1 MVTYRFDPSSIAKM
15 RTRLGI
21 KQATMAVQL
30 GVKKNVLSEWET
42 GKAEPSLANLA
53 AIYSIGVEHDH
64 QPNFFTLVK
73 QQQPEARQAST
84 HTTAFV
90 YWDAQNVA
98 PRKSKEPEW
107 REFIDEK
114 VRECIPEASVHSNA
128 FISPNQE
135 RAFSQAKRWNIN
147 KSRQNQ
153 DETIIRQIGK
163 DTKESPESKV
173 VFLVTFD
180 GGYVNVV
187 KEVQERG
194 VTVYLITVLRKVS
207 RRLLKTISGENV
219 IALP

>member
-1 MVTYRFDPSSIAKM
+1 MTTYRFDPQSIAKM

-64 QPNFFTLVK
+64 LPKFFTLVK
-73 QQQPEARQAST
+73 KQQPEAQSASVR
-84 HTTAFV
+84 TTAFV
-90 YWDAQNVA
+90 YWDGQNVA
-98 PRKSKEPEW
+98 PSKKGERVWEG
-107 REFIDEK
+107 FINEE
-114 VRECIPEASVHSNA
+114 VRERFPGALVHSNA

-135 RAFSQAKRWNIN
+135 KSFSQAEGWDIK

-153 DETIIRQIGK
+153 DETIIRQILK
-163 DTKESPESKV
+163 NTQESPESKV
-173 VFLVTFD
+173 VFLVALD
-180 GGYVNVV
+180 GGYLNVI

-194 VTVYLITVLRKVS
+194 VAVYLITVLRRVS
-207 RRLLKTISGENV
+207 RRLLKAISGENV